1 MDNNPNNANNVP
13 KDIAGNQA
21 QDNELAGVVVDEN
34 GQKFQFDPNNT
45 ISTSDNS
52 SVGDFAKMEVENT
65 TTNPMNDNALASVSN
80 NTKKGMSP
88 AKMDFVMTYTK
99 EYDDLVAA
107 ALHAV
112 ELILTSID
120 KTVTEHKD
128 DITIPEEAVNF
139 LDQKPENNR
148 VSKFDEAQQIV
159 KTVMGKATEAKASGE
174 QAAKEASQIYDN
186 IQRFKKDTRDD
197 IASIRNRDE
206 FGQPINAKEES
217 EMPTIYQS

>member
-80 NTKKGMSP
+80 DTKKGMSP

>member
-65 TTNPMNDNALASVSN
+65 TTNPINDNALASVSN

-206 FGQPINAKEES
+206 FGQPINVKEES